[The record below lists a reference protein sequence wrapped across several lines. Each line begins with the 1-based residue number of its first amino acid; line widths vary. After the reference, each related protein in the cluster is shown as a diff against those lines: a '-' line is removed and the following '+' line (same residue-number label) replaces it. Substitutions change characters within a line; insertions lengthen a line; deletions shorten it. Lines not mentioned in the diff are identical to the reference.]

1 MVSNLGLK
9 NSQKLAEFKY
19 RGNLKIKMKLRMQFE
34 DKKLTVIHADTILTR
49 VVHMFS
55 FENHQNKK

>member
-19 RGNLKIKMKLRMQFE
+19 RGNLKIKIKLRKQFE
-34 DKKLTVIHADTILTR
+34 DKKLTVIHADTIL

>member
-19 RGNLKIKMKLRMQFE
+19 RGNLKIKMKLWMQFE
-34 DKKLTVIHADTILTR
+34 DKKLTVIHANTIL